1 MWMLGLKGITS
12 LMCGYVFYV
21 KTFHNSTSSEVP
33 LGKLSNLRL
42 SSHW

>member
-1 MWMLGLKGITS
+1 MWVLGLKGITS
-12 LMCGYVFYV
+12 LMGGHVFYV

-33 LGKLSNLRL
+33 LGKSSNLKF